1 MASRGIIWR
10 LQIKGKLFTY
20 LGKLS
25 MVLFIIHWV
34 IGSLLQYLI
43 NSNIIKL
50 NNDLE
55 KVILFYG
62 VTIITAMIIMY
73 IIDHWKWYQKIIRT
87 PLILKD

>member
-1 MASRGIIWR
+1 
-10 LQIKGKLFTY
+10 
-20 LGKLS
+20 